1 MKSRMLY
8 QVGVYYESGHR
19 ADTVNF
25 RRKWQALLFHL
36 LLNRSISHNGKR
48 EY

>member
-1 MKSRMLY
+1 MRPIFN
-8 QVGVYYESGHR
+8 VGVYYESGHR

-25 RRKWQALLFHL
+25 RHQWQAWLFHV
-36 LLNRSISHNGKR
+36 LLNRSTSHNGTR